1 MSATPVR
8 VLVADRSPIFRLAVS
23 RLLSEHGFSVAEAA
37 TTCDLI
43 QAAAPESGPAL
54 ALVDLDLPPSGG
66 LEAVS
71 QLVLRGDVK
80 AILWGNSVTAE
91 DVLEAVRVGAAG
103 FLRKE
108 ISSEGLV
115 RALEGLARGEAPLG
129 RELAQGL
136 IDALQREAAPV
147 GIAARTR
154 TLSLREREVL
164 EFLVTGAHNKQIGS
178 VLEISEFTV
187 KRHVQ
192 NILRKLDVPTRHA
205 AATLYLA
212 SKQQVLNG
220 RHEGVAS

>member
-1 MSATPVR
+1 MSDLPAR
-8 VLVADRSPIFRLAVS
+8 VLVADPSPIFRAAVS
-23 RLLSEHGFSVAEAA
+23 RLLSEHGFSVGEAA

-43 QAAAPESGPAL
+43 EAATAESGQVL

-71 QLVLRGDVK
+71 QLVVRGDVK
-80 AILWGNSVTAE
+80 AILWGNSATPE
-91 DVLEAVRVGAAG
+91 HVLEAVRVGAAG

-115 RALEGLARGEAPLG
+115 RALEGLAHGQAPLG
-129 RELAQGL
+129 RELTQSL
-136 IDALQREAAPV
+136 IDALQRETGPV
-147 GIAARTR
+147 AVADRTR
-154 TLSLREREVL
+154 SLSLREREVL

-192 NILRKLDVPTRHA
+192 NILRKLGVPTRHA
-205 AATLYLA
+205 AATLYIA
-212 SKQQVLNG
+212 AKQQLVNG
-220 RHEGVAS
+220 QREGVAS